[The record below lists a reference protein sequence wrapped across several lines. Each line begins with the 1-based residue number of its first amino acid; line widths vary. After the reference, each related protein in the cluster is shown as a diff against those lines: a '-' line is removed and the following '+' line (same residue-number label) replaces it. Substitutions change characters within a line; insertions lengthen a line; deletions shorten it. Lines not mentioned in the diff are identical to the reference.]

1 MRRRILRVPTLGP
14 AGCTG
19 ASLYPAAKFYLHV
32 QTEPYTIDLRNFGKE
47 VFMNTRTMLI
57 LYFLILN
64 LIGLSAMVID
74 KILAM
79 ERRFRIPESVLFIL
93 AFLGGAAGC
102 TAGMLIFHNKNRK
115 PAFRYGL
122 PLILILQITA
132 WIALHVGTSRIIYL

>member
-1 MRRRILRVPTLGP
+1 
-14 AGCTG
+14 
-19 ASLYPAAKFYLHV
+19 
-32 QTEPYTIDLRNFGKE
+32 
-47 VFMNTRTMLI
+47 MNARTMLI

-102 TAGMLIFHNKNRK
+102 TAGMLIFRNKNRK
-115 PAFRYGL
+115 PVFRYGL
-122 PLILILQITA
+122 PLILFLQITS

>member
-1 MRRRILRVPTLGP
+1 
-14 AGCTG
+14 
-19 ASLYPAAKFYLHV
+19 
-32 QTEPYTIDLRNFGKE
+32 
-47 VFMNTRTMLI
+47 
-57 LYFLILN
+57 
-64 LIGLSAMVID
+64 
-74 KILAM
+74 M

-102 TAGMLIFHNKNRK
+102 TAGMLIFRNKNRK